1 MSSSTFAAAARPAL
15 TREDLAVHGM
25 TCASC
30 VGRVERALRAVPGV
44 HDATV
49 NLVTRRATVSYDSAA
64 TTRAMLVAAVAAAG
78 YEVVDDD
85 PDPPPGR
92 GATTDDAPTAA
103 IEQREQAEDHALRRD
118 LAIAVPLTLPL
129 LLLGMAHG
137 AVPGLNDAVAAW
149 LQAGLA
155 TPVVLGPGRRFIGL
169 AWAALRHRRA
179 DMNTLVATGVLSA
192 WSYSMVALLAAS
204 AGDLGHGGGHAGP
217 SLYFE
222 AAAAIVTFVLVGKLL
237 ETRTRKQLSEAVR
250 GLVRLVPATAHRWRN
265 GREEDVPVAALAPG
279 DVVRVRPGERIPAD
293 GVVLHGHATVDESML
308 TGESLPVEKGGGAPL
323 FGGTLNVGGA
333 IALRVT
339 RTGGATMLAGIVDAV
354 ERAQGSRAPIARLAD
369 VVSGWFVPVVIGIA
383 GLAFGVWFA
392 IDPTVAGGSVALE
405 RFVAVLV
412 IACPCALGL
421 ATPAAVAVG
430 TGRGAEL
437 GILVKGGAA
446 LEAASRV
453 DAVLIDKT
461 GTLTTG
467 RPVLTDVHAVSAGGE
482 AEVLRLAAAVEQA
495 SEHPV
500 ARAIVAGASGAG
512 VVPEGVEGFAMEAGA
527 GVEGRVAGELVRV
540 GTAEWIARGGV
551 DSNPL
556 EAVAQR
562 LAEQG
567 RTVALVA
574 SGDRL
579 LGLVAVADTPLTGAA
594 QAITALRDL
603 GVEVTMVTGDRPGA
617 AAAMAATLG
626 IERVVAG
633 VRPEG
638 KADVVAREQARGR
651 VVAMVGDGLN
661 DAPALARADVGIA
674 VSGATDVAAAAAD
687 VVLLRGGFPA
697 LPAALRLARAT
708 LRTIRRNLFWAFV
721 YNALG
726 IPVAAGMLYP
736 FTGWLLSPV
745 LASAAMSL
753 SSVSVVLSSLRLR
766 RFEAERGRDA

>member
-1 MSSSTFAAAARPAL
+1 
-15 TREDLAVHGM
+15 
-25 TCASC
+25 
-30 VGRVERALRAVPGV
+30 
-44 HDATV
+44 
-49 NLVTRRATVSYDSAA
+49 
-64 TTRAMLVAAVAAAG
+64 
-78 YEVVDDD
+78 
-85 PDPPPGR
+85 
-92 GATTDDAPTAA
+92 
-103 IEQREQAEDHALRRD
+103 
-118 LAIAVPLTLPL
+118 
-129 LLLGMAHG
+129 
-137 AVPGLNDAVAAW
+137 
-149 LQAGLA
+149 
-155 TPVVLGPGRRFIGL
+155 
-169 AWAALRHRRA
+169 
-179 DMNTLVATGVLSA
+179 
-192 WSYSMVALLAAS
+192 
-204 AGDLGHGGGHAGP
+204 
-217 SLYFE
+217 
-222 AAAAIVTFVLVGKLL
+222 
-237 ETRTRKQLSEAVR
+237 
-250 GLVRLVPATAHRWRN
+250 
-265 GREEDVPVAALAPG
+265 VPVASLAPG

-293 GVVLHGHATVDESML
+293 GAVLHGHATVDESML
-308 TGESLPVEKGGGAPL
+308 TGESLPVEKVSGAPL

-339 RTGGATMLAGIVDAV
+339 HTAGATVLAGIVDAV

-383 GLAFGVWFA
+383 GLTFGVWFA
-392 IDPTVAGGSVALE
+392 IDPTAAGASVALE

-453 DAVLIDKT
+453 DAVLVDKT

-500 ARAIVAGASGAG
+500 ARAIVAGASGAN

-567 RTVALVA
+567 RTVAFVA

-579 LGLVAVADTPLTGAA
+579 LGLVAVSDTPLTGAA

-617 AAAMAATLG
+617 AAAIAATLG
-626 IERVVAG
+626 IARVVAG

-697 LPAALRLARAT
+697 LPDALRLARAT
-708 LRTIRRNLFWAFV
+708 LRTIRQNLFWAFV

-726 IPVAAGMLYP
+726 IPVAAGMLNP